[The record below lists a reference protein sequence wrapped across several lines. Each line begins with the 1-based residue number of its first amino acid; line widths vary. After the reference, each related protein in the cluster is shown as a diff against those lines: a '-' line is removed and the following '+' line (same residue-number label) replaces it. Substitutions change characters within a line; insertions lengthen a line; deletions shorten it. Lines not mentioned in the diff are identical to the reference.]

1 MDVVARAK
9 GLILD
14 PRAEWARIAP
24 EGGAPMDHFR
34 AYAVPMAAI
43 PAVAG
48 LIGGIAFGGMRGA
61 LFALVVAAL
70 TYALSLA
77 SVLIVAKIIEA
88 VAPSFGGDNDPLSAM
103 KLSVYSPTAS
113 WLAGVFAIIPFL
125 GFLAILGLYSI
136 YIYWVG
142 VPIVTRVPE
151 DRRVTFTIVLVVV
164 AIVINIIIGAIV
176 GGVAGLLLAGMI
188 GR

>member
-1 MDVVARAK
+1 MDVVGRAK

-34 AYAVPMAAI
+34 AYAVPLAAV

-48 LIGGIAFGGMRGA
+48 LIGGIVFGGFRGIFGA
-61 LFALVVAAL
+61 IVIAILSYV
-70 TYALSLA
+70 LSLVGTFVM
-77 SVLIVAKIIEA
+77 SKIIQA

-103 KLSVYSPTAS
+103 KLAVYSPTAS
-113 WLAGVFAIIPFL
+113 WLAGIFAIIPFL

-142 VPIVTRVPE
+142 VPIVTRVPP
-151 DRRVTFTIVLVVV
+151 DRRLVFTIVLVIV
-164 AIVINIIIGAIV
+164 AIVINVIIGAVVGGIV
-176 GGVAGLLLAGMI
+176 GALLF
-188 GR
+188 R